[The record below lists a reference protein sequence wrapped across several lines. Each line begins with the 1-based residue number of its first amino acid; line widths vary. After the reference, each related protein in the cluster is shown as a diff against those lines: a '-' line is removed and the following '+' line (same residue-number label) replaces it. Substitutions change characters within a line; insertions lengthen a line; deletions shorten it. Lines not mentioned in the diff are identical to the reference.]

1 MKRKISPIIKMHYC
15 KLIFRL
21 GFFIGTAVLYFSNKL
36 NMIYKHYKFL
46 IYAVCIFFTIEM
58 ILRFFPS
65 KLESMGCQKRFAK
78 NYLPRKHGV
87 DTVNKTDKSVY
98 LVAFVWIAFN
108 AVFGI
113 LYFLKIINIGI
124 LILISMFYSVSDM
137 ICILFFC
144 PFQTWFMKNKCCT
157 TCRIYNWDFAMMTT
171 PLLFIINR
179 FTILVI
185 VPSMLLLIKWE
196 YDFHRHPER
205 FSESG
210 NRNLS
215 CENCSEKL
223 CTHKKQLQILHK
235 KYRINIHKK

>member
-1 MKRKISPIIKMHYC
+1 MKRKISPIVKMHYC
-15 KLIFRL
+15 KLIFRSGIFL
-21 GFFIGTAVLYFSNKL
+21 GIAALYFSNKL
-36 NMIYKHYKFL
+36 SMIYKHCKWL
-46 IYAVCIFFTIEM
+46 IYAVCTCFIIEM
-58 ILRFFPS
+58 IFRFFPS
-65 KLESMGCQKRFAK
+65 KLESMGCQKPFAK
-78 NYLPRKHGV
+78 NYRPRKCSI
-87 DTVNKTDKSVY
+87 DAVNKTDKSVY
-98 LVAFVWIAFN
+98 LVALVWIALN

-113 LYFLKIINIGI
+113 LYFFKIINIGI

-185 VPSMLLLIKWE
+185 IPSMLLLIKWE
-196 YDFHRHPER
+196 YSFHRYPER

-210 NRNLS
+210 NCNLS
-215 CENCSEKL
+215 CENCREKL
-223 CTHKKQLQILHK
+223 CTHKKQLQALHR
-235 KYRINIHKK
+235 KYRINIHNK